1 MDYRCTP
8 SCWTVDV
15 YHHAGQNTTII
26 TVVVAITIFIVVILF
41 KSVWT
46 DTFPLCTDISFT
58 SALTTG
64 YMWNNTNKA
73 STGPSGASQDRQGQN
88 VWATSSVRGCRA
100 AASHENV
107 HETPLALPHQFT
119 SILNS
124 LFFFVVSPAVLG
136 VRLDHQATVTTSLPS
151 GSLCSSQGS
160 LINQRLHQI
169 MLTRAKHQ
177 RHLGF

>member
-1 MDYRCTP
+1 MYTI
-8 SCWTVDV
+8 WTE
-15 YHHAGQNTTII
+15 HHYYY
-26 TVVVAITIFIVVILF
+26 VVVAITIFIVVIVVILF

-46 DTFPLCTDISFT
+46 DTFPLCTDISLT

-73 STGPSGASQDRQGQN
+73 STGPSGASQDLQGQN
-88 VWATSSVRGCRA
+88 VWATSNVRGCRA
-100 AASHENV
+100 AAPHENV
-107 HETPLALPHQFT
+107 RETPLALPHQFT

-124 LFFFVVSPAVLG
+124 LFFVVSRAVLG

-151 GSLCSSQGS
+151 GSLCSSQS
-160 LINQRLHQI
+160 RVINQRLHQI

-177 RHLGF
+177 SHLGF